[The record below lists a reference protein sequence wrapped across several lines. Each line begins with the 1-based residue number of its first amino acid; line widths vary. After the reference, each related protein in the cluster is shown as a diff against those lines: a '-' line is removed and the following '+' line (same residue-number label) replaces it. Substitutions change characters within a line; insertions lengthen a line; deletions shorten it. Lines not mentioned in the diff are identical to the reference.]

1 MAFYSELREKIGV
14 FFLAKRKDG
23 VLFLAKRKDGVLFLD
38 ERTGGVLCFIVI
50 DLKVSPRNIIL

>member
-1 MAFYSELREKIGV
+1 MAF

-38 ERTGGVLCFIVI
+38 ERTGGVLCFIVS
-50 DLKVSPRNIIL
+50 DLKVSPRDIIL